1 MRKNTLIRGRRIAAV
16 LLALSAVAVLSA
28 CSGNSSG
35 ADASPAETVLDSS
48 SAAASESAQ
57 AEAVTAVIDIAD
69 YGTITVELDPEA
81 APVSVENFVKL
92 VNEGFY
98 NGLTFHRIMDGFMM
112 QGGDPTG
119 TGSGGSDETIIGEF
133 ADNGYN
139 NPISHERGVISMA
152 RANDPNSA
160 SSQFFIVQSDS
171 TFLDG
176 SYAAFGHVTDGMD
189 VVDAVTAAAQPIDAN
204 GTIASDAQPV
214 ITSIKIVGADAA
226 PADTHAAD
234 APAEE
239 SPEA

>member
-226 PADTHAAD
+226 PADTQAAD